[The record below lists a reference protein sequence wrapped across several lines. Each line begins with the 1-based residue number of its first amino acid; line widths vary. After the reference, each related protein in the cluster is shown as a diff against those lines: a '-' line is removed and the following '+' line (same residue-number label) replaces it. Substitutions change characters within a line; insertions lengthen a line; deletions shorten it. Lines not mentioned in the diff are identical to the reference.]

1 MIEGRGGEAV
11 VSAVQAAQ
19 FKNELAQRDVVYLQ
33 NAIAAKQ
40 SDLVTE
46 SRPPTKEETDQLRLL
61 TDMVKYLEKQV
72 GITQGQA
79 DDERRKQDEREQ
91 FEQIQRV
98 QNLNYQEGG
107 YYQY

>member
-1 MIEGRGGEAV
+1 MMRGEGGTEAIS
-11 VSAVQAAQ
+11 SAQAAE
-19 FKNELAQRDVVYLQ
+19 FKSELAQRDVVYLR

-79 DDERRKQDEREQ
+79 DDLRKKQDEREQ

-98 QNLNYQEGG
+98 QKFGDYSTQSAF
-107 YYQY
+107 

>member
-1 MIEGRGGEAV
+1 M
-11 VSAVQAAQ
+11 
-19 FKNELAQRDVVYLQ
+19 VYLR

-61 TDMVKYLEKQV
+61 ADMVKYLEKQV

-79 DDERRKQDEREQ
+79 DFERKNQDENEQ
-91 FEQIQRV
+91 FQQIQRV
-98 QNLNYQEGG
+98 QSMNFMLPEGRRF
-107 YYQY
+107 